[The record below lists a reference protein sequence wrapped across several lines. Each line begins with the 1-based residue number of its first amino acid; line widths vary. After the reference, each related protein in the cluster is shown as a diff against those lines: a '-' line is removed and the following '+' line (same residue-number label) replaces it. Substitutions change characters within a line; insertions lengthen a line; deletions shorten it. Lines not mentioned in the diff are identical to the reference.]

1 MGVLPFERGRKV
13 CELPS
18 RPRRAG
24 SDRLEGRGIN
34 RLSKPTVKE
43 AKQAEFLVHGSFPW
57 DLVEAVGVISDGVR
71 GQAEAAIAAS
81 THRPAIIVRPKWY
94 Y

>member
-1 MGVLPFERGRKV
+1 L
-13 CELPS
+13 
-18 RPRRAG
+18 
-24 SDRLEGRGIN
+24 DRCGGY
-34 RLSKPTVKE
+34 RLSTPTVKE

-57 DLVEAVGVISDGVR
+57 NLVEALGVISQGVR

-81 THRPAIIVRPKWY
+81 THQPAVTVRPKWY